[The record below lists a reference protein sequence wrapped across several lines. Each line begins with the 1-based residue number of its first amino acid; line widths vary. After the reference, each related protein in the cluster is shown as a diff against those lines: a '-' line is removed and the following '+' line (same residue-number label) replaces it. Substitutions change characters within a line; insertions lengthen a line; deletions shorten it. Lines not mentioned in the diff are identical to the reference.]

1 MHDLILL
8 RHAAA
13 MSESPDGRDSGR
25 PLGPIGI
32 QEAGAAGAWLREHG
46 VRPERVLCSPAR
58 RAVMTAEAVLN
69 ELGSDAEPV
78 LEAGIYDA
86 MPSTLIDLIEQHAD
100 AGTLLVIGHN
110 PGMQQLLGLLT
121 AGASSDARGM
131 PPAGLAW
138 LQASAPLQPGAAKLH
153 AFWSP

>member
-1 MHDLILL
+1 MHDLLLL

-25 PLGPIGI
+25 PLAPIGI
-32 QEAGAAGAWLREHG
+32 EEAGAAGAWLRGHG

-69 ELGSDAEPV
+69 ELGIDAKPV
-78 LEAGIYDA
+78 LEAAIYDA
-86 MPSTLIDLIEQHAD
+86 VPGALIDLIEQHAD

-110 PGMQQLLGLLT
+110 PGMQQLVGLLA
-121 AGASSDARGM
+121 AGVSTDARGM

-138 LQASAPLQPGAAKLH
+138 LKATAPLQPGGATLH